1 MYCSQCG
8 HGLPTN
14 AATCPAC
21 GFSPAAPASSP
32 GPWTTPPPAPSSDP
46 VDEILHETRKAARE
60 LADATARLSKR
71 LMREART
78 AAKDPSGSAKKAAK
92 KVAQE
97 LDSAAKE
104 IDRILK
110 DL

>member
-8 HGLPTN
+8 RELPGDT
-14 AATCPAC
+14 ATCPAC
-21 GFSPAAPASSP
+21 GFSPAAPPSSA
-32 GPWTTPPPAPSSDP
+32 GAWSTPPPSPSSDP
-46 VDEILHETRKAARE
+46 VEEILNETRKAARE
-60 LADATARLSKR
+60 LANATARLSKR
-71 LMREART
+71 LVKEART
-78 AAKDPSGSAKKAAK
+78 ATKDPSGSAKKAVK
-92 KVAQE
+92 RVAQE